1 MDNLISKLSARQ
13 RGIAS
18 DGDKEFCY
26 KDSSSALRVLATQKK
41 WNSSTLAW
49 DYQDAQFKVLT
60 VDNLIMTGS
69 ISYEDLTLT
78 GLTASTVIYANVDKK
93 LTSSAVSPTELG
105 YLSGKNSVID
115 GSGTTD
121 YLPYFSGTGR
131 LANSPIRNNGTSVE
145 LVGTDLVMD
154 SGTAATIYLRNG
166 TLLSDNVEVI
176 DLKVLNSTDL
186 KGRVYFL
193 ANTGESDYTYL
204 SISEKLDDYGGALL
218 VGVQETVCGT
228 FSPMNVTGW
237 HKYADPADDDAC
249 VRISGQKGTS
259 ATTVAAAET
268 LLSVCNLND
277 AVARFR
283 GNGDLAITGALDAAS
298 IETSGGILANGALA
312 CYGMFEV
319 FDDALIY
326 GDIQADGANFT
337 NVLVDSLNS
346 FGTVTASD
354 FETGYALQTDEG
366 GFAVKLT
373 NVTGSTVTAGQLVTL
388 SSTAGSFVKAAAN
401 AYDCIGVAYGDIAN
415 NEDGWIVV
423 SGRAQVLID
432 SSGSTA
438 GNFLRTGSTSGSA
451 KAEAVPTPGTSDTH
465 FKEIGHCL
473 QTVSGG
479 NLAWAILHFN

>member
-1 MDNLISKLSARQ
+1 
-13 RGIAS
+13 
-18 DGDKEFCY
+18 
-26 KDSSSALRVLATQKK
+26 
-41 WNSSTLAW
+41 
-49 DYQDAQFKVLT
+49 
-60 VDNLIMTGS
+60 
-69 ISYEDLTLT
+69 
-78 GLTASTVIYANVDKK
+78 
-93 LTSSAVSPTELG
+93 
-105 YLSGKNSVID
+105 
-115 GSGTTD
+115 
-121 YLPYFSGTGR
+121 
-131 LANSPIRNNGTSVE
+131 
-145 LVGTDLVMD
+145 
-154 SGTAATIYLRNG
+154 
-166 TLLSDNVEVI
+166 
-176 DLKVLNSTDL
+176 
-186 KGRVYFL
+186 
-193 ANTGESDYTYL
+193 
-204 SISEKLDDYGGALL
+204 
-218 VGVQETVCGT
+218 
-228 FSPMNVTGW
+228 
-237 HKYADPADDDAC
+237 
-249 VRISGQKGTS
+249 
-259 ATTVAAAET
+259 
-268 LLSVCNLND
+268 
-277 AVARFR
+277 
-283 GNGDLAITGALDAAS
+283 
-298 IETSGGILANGALA
+298 
-312 CYGMFEV
+312 MFEV

-354 FETGYALQTDEG
+354 FETGYALHTDEG